1 MNLDFNGK
9 VAVVTGASTGIGAET
24 AKEFGLAGAKV
35 IVNFKRSEQAAQEV
49 VETIKQAGGEAIAV
63 QADVAVASE
72 VKRLFKKADDEFGG
86 IDILF
91 NNAGALLERCT
102 IEEMTEDLWDE
113 VYNVNVKSV
122 FLCTKYVTPYMKQ
135 RGGGSIINTASIAGR
150 NGGGGGSVHYA
161 SAKGAVLTFT
171 KGMAKELLEHNIRV
185 NGINPGVITTPFHDQ
200 FTKPEL
206 REKLVGGIPMGRE
219 GTPLECA
226 GAVLFLASDQA
237 SYICGEIIEI
247 NGGQLMD

>member
-1 MNLDFNGK
+1 MKVNFNGK
-9 VAVVTGASTGIGAET
+9 IAVVTGASTGIGAEI
-24 AKEFGLAGAKV
+24 AKEFGAAGAKV
-35 IVNFKRSEQAAQEV
+35 VVNYKRSEQAANEV
-49 VETIKQAGGEAIAV
+49 VKAIKQEGGEAIAI
-63 QADVAVASE
+63 QADVAVSSD
-72 VKRLFKKADDEFGG
+72 VKRLFEETESVFGG
-86 IDILF
+86 IDILV
-91 NNAGALLERCT
+91 NNAGALLERSA
-102 IEEMTEDLWDE
+102 IEDLPEDLWDE

-122 FLCTKYVTPYMKQ
+122 FLCTKYVTPLMKK
-135 RGGGSIINTASIAGR
+135 RGGGSIINTASIAAR

-219 GTPLECA
+219 GAPSECA